1 MLVPRSTTDSIAHSV
16 RLRVMLWS
24 VDGTIHIKTVSKYN
38 DPVELTEDDAVELA
52 TLLARLASEG

>member
-1 MLVPRSTTDSIAHSV
+1 
-16 RLRVMLWS
+16 MLWS